1 MPAPHWLVILNGK
14 SAGDEELR
22 EAVATMRG
30 RGIALGVRVLAERGL
45 TIPSDVAIVGFD
57 DIPAASFTSPPLTT
71 VSQDV
76 KAAGEALV
84 DTLLRKIRG
93 QQVEP
98 YTLPTQLVVRG
109 SSG

>member
-1 MPAPHWLVILNGK
+1 MRPLLALILFLSFGPAQAALNTEGLP
-14 SAGDEELR
+14 AG
-22 EAVATMRG
+22 
-30 RGIALGVRVLAERGL
+30 
-45 TIPSDVAIVGFD
+45 SVAIVGFD

-93 QQVEP
+93 QAVEP
-98 YTLPTQLVVRG
+98 YMLPTQLIVRG

>member
-1 MPAPHWLVILNGK
+1 
-14 SAGDEELR
+14 
-22 EAVATMRG
+22 
-30 RGIALGVRVLAERGL
+30 GL
-45 TIPSDVAIVGFD
+45 SVPGDVALVGFD
-57 DIPAASFTSPPLTT
+57 DIPAASFTNPPLTT

-93 QQVEP
+93 QAVEP
-98 YTLPTQLVVRG
+98 YMLPTQLIVRG

>member
-1 MPAPHWLVILNGK
+1 MNIIKIGNTLRAQIHEFSGK
-14 SAGDEELR
+14 LSPRFSKPISRFVEQ
-22 EAVATMRG
+22 MIY
-30 RGIALGVRVLAERGL
+30 GI
-45 TIPSDVAIVGFD
+45 
-57 DIPAASFTSPPLTT
+57 T

-93 QQVEP
+93 QKVEP
-98 YTLPTQLVVRG
+98 YMLPTQLDVRG